1 MVLLAAGQCAL
12 FAGAPWLRLLDEQQ
26 AAYVDAMKR
35 TVQYKLGCTEKILN
49 SDFYRL
55 AFGG

>member
-1 MVLLAAGQCAL
+1 MMQVNVTGGTISAQ
-12 FAGAPWLRLLDEQQ
+12 EQ

>member
-1 MVLLAAGQCAL
+1 MTA
-12 FAGAPWLRLLDEQQ
+12 EEQ

>member
-1 MVLLAAGQCAL
+1 MTATPRAFTPAEGETMT
-12 FAGAPWLRLLDEQQ
+12 PEEQ